1 MEADV
6 PHFCRNAYRLIL
18 AKTNGQIMLALS
30 LDGAGDLCVGIG
42 LWAGLCLNADLVVA
56 NARAGG
62 GFNVLKALQAGVE
75 EVSVQL
81 TQLGVAVLFQ
91 VFQCR

>member
-1 MEADV
+1 
-6 PHFCRNAYRLIL
+6 
-18 AKTNGQIMLALS
+18 MLTLS

-42 LWAGLCLNADLVVA
+42 LWAGLCLNADLVAA
-56 NARAGG
+56 NTSAVGG
-62 GFNVLKALQAGVE
+62 LKVLQAGVK

-81 TQLGVAVLFQ
+81 TQLGVAVLLQ